1 MRRLMLLRHAKAAPS
16 DGSDDYDRELTDR
29 GRADARAVG
38 EMIAKSDLAPDLVIY
53 SGAHRARET
62 TELVLKRLSYEVEAI
77 ENSALYLVSW
87 LRLLALMH
95 ALPEAKKSVLV
106 VGHNPGLGELAS
118 QLAGDGSREL
128 RLRMAAK
135 FPTAALAALN
145 FKTESW
151 ADIELRGAKLE
162 RFFAPAD
169 FR

>member
-169 FR
+169 LR

>member
-77 ENSALYLVSW
+77 ENNALYMVSW

-135 FPTAALAALN
+135 FPTAALAALD

-151 ADIELRGAKLE
+151 ADIEPRGAKLE

-169 FR
+169 RR

>member
-1 MRRLMLLRHAKAAPS
+1 MLLRHAKAAPS

-77 ENSALYLVSW
+77 ENNALYMVSW

>member
-16 DGSDDYDRELTDR
+16 DGSDDYDRELTER

-38 EMIAKSDLAPDLVIY
+38 EMIAKSDLKPDLVVY
-53 SGAHRARET
+53 SGARRARET
-62 TELVLKRLSYEVEAI
+62 AELVLKRLSHEVEAI
-77 ENSALYLVSW
+77 EDDALYMISW
-87 LRLLALMH
+87 FRLLALMH

-106 VGHNPGLGELAS
+106 VGHNPSLGELAS
-118 QLAGDGSREL
+118 QLAGDGPKDQ

-135 FPTAALAALN
+135 FPTAALAALD

-151 ADIELRGAKLE
+151 ADIEPREAKLE
-162 RFFAPAD
+162 RFVAPAD